1 MELSSL
7 PSSSK
12 KSGGKRR
19 QVVKRYLNLAYIVPA
34 LLLFIM
40 FSLLPI
46 IRTVQYSFTNSNGI
60 NKNFD
65 YVGFKNYISAIT
77 DSRWWEA
84 VGNGFIFALLSL
96 VFMNS
101 IALMLSI
108 ATNSNIRGSKFYRVV
123 FYIPPILSGIVVG
136 YIWKWI
142 YEPKGLLNNLLR
154 DLGLGE
160 YTHVWL
166 GSLDTALYA
175 VAVSSMWQGVGG
187 SFILFLAGL
196 QGIPKDLYEAASIDG
211 AGRFQQLRYITIPSL
226 HRVYTLVNILTIL
239 GALGIFNHVYAMTM
253 GGPGYATEVP
263 ALRIYR
269 EAFTNSDFGMA
280 SAFSILFGIMLFI
293 LSLIQLKL
301 SQKKE

>member
-1 MELSSL
+1 MEASSL
-7 PSSSK
+7 PGANGKYSS
-12 KSGGKRR
+12 KRR
-19 QVVKRYLNLAYIVPA
+19 QVIKRYLNLAYVLPA
-34 LLLFIM
+34 LALFVM

-46 IRTVQYSFTNSNGI
+46 IRTIQYSFTNSNGV

-65 YVGFKNYISAIT
+65 YVGFKNYAAAIT
-77 DSRWWEA
+77 DARWWEA
-84 VGNGFIFALLSL
+84 IGNGVIFALLSL
-96 VFMNS
+96 VFMNT
-101 IALMLSI
+101 IALLLSV
-108 ATNSNIRGSKFYRVV
+108 ATNSNIRGSKFYRVI

-142 YEPKGLLNNLLR
+142 YEPKGLLNSLLK
-154 DLGLGE
+154 DIGLGD

-166 GSLDTALYA
+166 GSMDTALYA

-211 AGRFQQLRYITIPSL
+211 ANRFQQMRYITIPSL
-226 HRVYTLVNILTIL
+226 RKVYTLVNILTIL

-301 SQKKE
+301 SQKKD

>member
-1 MELSSL
+1 MDASSL
-7 PSSSK
+7 PSTKGKPIGNRSK
-12 KSGGKRR
+12 I
-19 QVVKRYLNLAYIVPA
+19 VKRYLNLAYVMPA
-34 LLLFIM
+34 LLLFIL

-46 IRTVQYSFTNSNGI
+46 IRTVQYSFTNFNGV
-60 NKNFD
+60 NPNYQF
-65 YVGFKNYISAIT
+65 VGFKNYAAAIT
-77 DSRWWEA
+77 DTRWWEA
-84 VGNGFIFALLSL
+84 VGNGVIFALLSL
-96 VFMNS
+96 VFMNT
-101 IALMLSI
+101 IALLLSV
-108 ATNSNIRGSKFYRVV
+108 AANSNIRGGKFYRVV

-142 YEPKGLLNNLLR
+142 YEPKGLLNGVLR
-154 DLGLGE
+154 DIGLDQF
-160 YTHVWL
+160 THVWL
-166 GSLDTALYA
+166 GSIYTALYA

-211 AGRFQQLRYITIPSL
+211 ASRSQQLRYITIPSL
-226 HRVYTLVNILTIL
+226 RKVYTLVNILTIL

-280 SAFSILFGIMLFI
+280 NALSLIFGIMLFI

-301 SQKKE
+301 SQKKD

>member
-1 MELSSL
+1 MEASSL
-7 PSSSK
+7 PSTKGKLNSTRK
-12 KSGGKRR
+12 KIM
-19 QVVKRYLNLAYIVPA
+19 KRYLNLAYVLPA
-34 LLLFIM
+34 LLLFIL

-46 IRTVQYSFTNSNGI
+46 IRTVQYSFTNFNGV
-60 NKNFD
+60 NKNYD
-65 YVGFKNYISAIT
+65 YVGFKNYLAAIT
-77 DSRWWEA
+77 DTRWWEA
-84 VGNGFIFALLSL
+84 VGNGVIFALLSL
-96 VFMNS
+96 VFMNT
-101 IALMLSI
+101 IALLLSI

-142 YEPKGLLNNLLR
+142 YEPKGLLNGLLK
-154 DLGLGE
+154 DIGLGE

-166 GSLDTALYA
+166 GSMDTALYA

-211 AGRFQQLRYITIPSL
+211 ASRFQQLRYITIPSL
-226 HRVYTLVNILTIL
+226 RKVYTLVNILTIL

-253 GGPGYATEVP
+253 GGPGYTTEVP

-280 SAFSILFGIMLFI
+280 SAFSILFGVMLFI

-301 SQKKE
+301 SQKKD

>member
-1 MELSSL
+1 MDASSL
-7 PSSSK
+7 PSTKGKSYGNRK
-12 KSGGKRR
+12 KIIM
-19 QVVKRYLNLAYIVPA
+19 RYLNLAYVLPA
-34 LLLFIM
+34 LLLFIL

-46 IRTVQYSFTNSNGI
+46 IRTVQYSFTNFNGV
-60 NKNFD
+60 NPNYD
-65 YVGFKNYISAIT
+65 VVGFKNYAAALT
-77 DSRWWEA
+77 DTRWWEA
-84 VGNGFIFALLSL
+84 VGNGVIFALLSL
-96 VFMNS
+96 VFMNT
-101 IALMLSI
+101 IALLLSV
-108 ATNSNIRGSKFYRVV
+108 AANSNIRGGKFYRVV

-142 YEPKGLLNNLLR
+142 YEPKGLLNGVLR
-154 DLGLGE
+154 DIGLDHF
-160 YTHVWL
+160 THVWL
-166 GSLDTALYA
+166 GSIDTALYA

-211 AGRFQQLRYITIPSL
+211 ASRSQQLRYITIPSL
-226 HRVYTLVNILTIL
+226 RKVYTLVNILTIL

-280 SAFSILFGIMLFI
+280 NAFSLIFGIMLFI

-301 SQKKE
+301 SQKKD

>member
-1 MELSSL
+1 MDASSL
-7 PSSSK
+7 PSTKGKSYGNRK
-12 KSGGKRR
+12 KIIM
-19 QVVKRYLNLAYIVPA
+19 RYFNLAYVLPA
-34 LLLFIM
+34 LLLFIL

-46 IRTVQYSFTNSNGI
+46 IRTVQYSFTNFNGVNSNYQ
-60 NKNFD
+60 F
-65 YVGFKNYISAIT
+65 VGFKNYAAAIT
-77 DSRWWEA
+77 DTRWWEA
-84 VGNGFIFALLSL
+84 VGNGVIFALLSL
-96 VFMNS
+96 VFMNT
-101 IALMLSI
+101 IALLLSV
-108 ATNSNIRGSKFYRVV
+108 AANSNIRGGKFYRVV

-142 YEPKGLLNNLLR
+142 YEPKGLLNGVLR
-154 DLGLGE
+154 DIGLDQF
-160 YTHVWL
+160 THVWL
-166 GSLDTALYA
+166 GSIDTALYA

-211 AGRFQQLRYITIPSL
+211 ASRSQQLRYITIPSL
-226 HRVYTLVNILTIL
+226 RKVYTLVNILTIL

-269 EAFTNSDFGMA
+269 EAFTNSNFGMA
-280 SAFSILFGIMLFI
+280 NAFSLIFGIMLFI

-301 SQKKE
+301 SQKKD

>member
-1 MELSSL
+1 MGASSF
-7 PSSSK
+7 PSTKGKFKSK
-12 KSGGKRR
+12 RK
-19 QVVKRYLNLAYIVPA
+19 QVRKRYLNLTYVLPA
-34 LLLFIM
+34 LLLFIL

-46 IRTVQYSFTNSNGI
+46 IRTVQYSFTNFNGV
-60 NKNFD
+60 NKNYD
-65 YVGFKNYISAIT
+65 YVGFKNYLTAIT
-77 DSRWWEA
+77 DTRWWEA
-84 VGNGFIFALLSL
+84 VGNGIIFALLSL
-96 VFMNS
+96 VFMNT
-101 IALMLSI
+101 IALLLSV

-142 YEPKGLLNNLLR
+142 YEPKGLLNGLLK
-154 DLGLGE
+154 DIGLGE

-166 GSLDTALYA
+166 GSIDTALYA

-211 AGRFQQLRYITIPSL
+211 ASRFQQLRYITIPSL
-226 HRVYTLVNILTIL
+226 RKVYTLVNILTIL

-253 GGPGYATEVP
+253 GGPGYTTEVP

-269 EAFTNSDFGMA
+269 EAFTNSNFGMA
-280 SAFSILFGIMLFI
+280 SAFSIVFGVMLFI

-301 SQKKE
+301 SQKKD